1 MTDSSS
7 KSDDNSNMEIE
18 VENRA
23 RRLATNLIT
32 SHVLKYVVKEK
43 KKTSILSSHKW
54 LVELKEGNENRFF
67 EQLRMRKHVFQQL
80 EWKLTRNCG
89 LMSTKHIGADE
100 SVAMFLYM
108 MGHRT
113 T

>member
-43 KKTSILSSHKW
+43 KKTW
-54 LVELKEGNENRFF
+54 
-67 EQLRMRKHVFQQL
+67 
-80 EWKLTRNCG
+80 W
-89 LMSTKHIGADE
+89 
-100 SVAMFLYM
+100 
-108 MGHRT
+108 
-113 T
+113 